1 MLGSGHRSHS
11 ERFAAAG
18 DEKFDGLTWDPGKS
32 GCPVFPGS
40 IAVCECEVE
49 QSIEAGDH
57 TVFIGRVI
65 EATAAEAAHSRPLVW
80 YRGRYSDASPEDVE

>member
-1 MLGSGHRSHS
+1 M
-11 ERFAAAG
+11 
-18 DEKFDGLTWDPGKS
+18 TWEPGKF
-32 GCPVFPGS
+32 GCPILPGS

-65 EATAAEAAHSRPLVW
+65 EATSTEASHDRPLLW
-80 YRGRYSDASPEDVE
+80 HRGRYAHTSVENVE